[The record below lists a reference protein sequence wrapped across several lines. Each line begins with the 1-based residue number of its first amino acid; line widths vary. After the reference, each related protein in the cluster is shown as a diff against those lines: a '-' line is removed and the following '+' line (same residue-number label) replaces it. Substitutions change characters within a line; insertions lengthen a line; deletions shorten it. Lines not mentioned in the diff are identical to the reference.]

1 MVFENLLAPLLE
13 RFLGQ
18 YIVDLP
24 REQLRVGV
32 WSGVVRLENVRLKPA
47 AFDHL
52 KLPFAVREGTIGLV
66 ELKLALKTVLL
77 SARQHPFVIT
87 LDAISV
93 TASPRAEDE
102 WAAEPAAKRALALK
116 RAALAAAAAEIAAT
130 KKRKGRSSAPASS
143 SAVLD
148 ALWAPLLD
156 RLRLKV
162 GSVHVRFADVPRIG
176 AVESHDTAAIGIRLD
191 SLLVATPGVGDDER
205 DRKPG
210 EGGDDEDEPSP
221 STSSA
226 DDDAPPLRG
235 RGSRGGKSKTRS
247 SYTASI
253 GGVLSMVTPVRE
265 ARKRVEVKG
274 LRVYSHVRG
283 DVDDP
288 EEWCPRVTGSELVR
302 GGGHD
307 DDVHEDDVI
316 VGTDDLSATLT
327 LTARSKVSPVNQ
339 GQDDRNNQNAKD
351 SQQGGFDVKLELHGE
366 VSARTR
372 PSQARSLMRLGDQ
385 MKVYALRERHG
396 ADRPVDTKDWRE
408 WWRYAIKSVM
418 RDLSD
423 KEDGS
428 NPKEDLKRAANVMR
442 YVDLYRKRLEGQSK
456 LGTKSLDESVD
467 FGEDE
472 FYDCEQPDDQD
483 IARLE
488 LYSLENELSL
498 EELLTAR
505 NRAEELMHDDEDDG
519 EFHDAEESELES
531 EFGMDDDEDTGETK
545 RKGFRWAASALYR
558 RGQSAVTSAVGLAVN
573 TMASTS
579 TYVFASSE
587 RARSGRPAFT
597 LIAECFSITLCAE
610 TEEQTYGVTRR
621 IAADAVRV
629 EVRGIKVETWE
640 GPSTSALALSVGV
653 HDMEAWMVTRGD
665 RNDEGD
671 GNANRIRA
679 VWRRNDSQLGDSG
692 GPVVK
697 VTQRRTIGGSEGVE
711 DDSTGVQS
719 LEVAVA
725 PLAIVAHSR
734 IAAALA
740 AFPQEIP
747 GSHFGRLLSS
757 VCGLRGDSHRERLVR
772 ATTSIDLELRAQP
785 WRLEVN
791 HTLFLLPSAHTSNDP
806 KACADSCA
814 AALEIS
820 RLAVEWSP
828 GGSRALTASEISD
841 VRAHAE
847 ALVRNPTSDPEDVNE
862 AVFALEQAAS
872 THQVA
877 AAFSGV
883 QVSVPVLRTSR
894 AGGGFTWSPLFDE
907 FSGRVTAVMRSLAVG
922 GGDASNRVRARLGV
936 LHVGVTPAVVSSLV
950 RVQNAVEKLAAEVD
964 ASAPRHVGDAFLP
977 FSSNPALDL
986 DLSMEELSVAASST
1000 STSALY
1006 VAKLTSMDARVGQS
1020 RSGHAWINCSVQSA
1034 GVDVAN
1040 ASLLRVNA
1048 LRENMVDV
1056 KSFLRVDGCVPATGY
1071 GPGKVN
1077 VEACGVEAVVTSRL
1091 IVVAAEFAGLVDA
1104 TGGDVPAGGPR
1115 DQANYVSLLG
1125 AGRRRSVRRSLHFL
1139 RNAVE
1144 SDAGTLS
1151 DETRDADWAALAD
1164 PFPMSLPED
1173 ISSKDGDAVTVSF
1186 ALATTTRVVMFEHR
1200 EKGPS
1205 ETSGEPVAVVD
1216 VSTAEHS
1223 SVVPRSAKSAS
1234 AQHSFAVRNVRVWSP
1249 ASSPATADVLP
1260 SSDPGEKDAVLLNVG
1275 VRVKADAF
1283 EGSKQPVVDVSVTHV
1298 RAGAHSESIARIAR
1312 FGAACAKHAAAFSP
1326 PATAVEED
1334 ASSDVNGATS
1344 FEPGCLTVKIADASV
1359 FVPSPRRGDPAG
1371 YSDGRGLLLALG
1383 GTNLMTRLPF
1393 ACAWKDDPSFAL
1405 ASFGVQS
1412 VRLAATEPEEYEWI
1426 VALQPQRSAA
1436 MNRRPM
1442 IHADPI
1448 NVPALLSIGAVRGIE
1463 KPSEALSLSV
1473 EVPLVSCTLTPTS
1486 AGLVLDAARAFSAA
1500 DFGENPPALAAA
1512 AEETTVTRDD
1522 KGSDWSVNIAVDR
1535 VSALVQSSDEREGEF
1550 GGDGDEISAL
1560 ITSSGMG
1567 LKVKSAS
1574 SGASTAM
1581 KIVASFDRA
1590 HVLDVSATAAGEAER
1605 MAAGVKLGAEQ
1616 DVGVFLAWIGV
1627 VSGDESRRS
1636 VLTARALFDDAT
1648 DAPTSAGLDVALGGG
1663 GFAVNIPAWDRVV
1676 ALGSALASE
1685 VDGGGIE
1692 ADAAKSQETSHASP
1706 LAPVAEDDSKPKKK
1720 PSRVPLIVKS
1730 ALSTG
1735 EWTVTLPWKGS
1746 SETDARAMRLVVDAR
1761 ASASASL
1768 DVNAGY
1774 AVKGWGGA
1782 VTLDR
1787 LSLDVRE
1794 SLPDLSQRTHS
1805 LAEAKGVSLSATSDQ
1820 SDWSTGV
1827 SLDLVVRDVSAAVST
1842 RRLQLIKELQG
1853 LLDDGAAPPHTRSHG
1868 GSSAQQEPKT
1878 SVPLAFPPI
1887 SMSVQLD
1894 TVGTLIVNDG
1904 DEDET
1909 IGVPLVEAAVL
1920 GLSASLT
1927 ADADARSG
1935 LRVSVNV
1942 EAQALVDFLNHRK
1955 GAWEPIVEPWRVRVG
1970 VDALIAPEKT
1980 SAPTKI
1986 GVKVVGV
1993 DQLEFTATEAGA
2005 VATAAA
2011 ALALLNGVKATGSPM
2026 SADGEDVPSK
2036 AALQLQIKTR
2046 RQHHSYWLHN
2056 ATTSPVEYWLDNSD
2070 QTMTNGDTDRCGTVP
2085 AGERALLCFPDVKSR
2100 AAPRYS
2106 CVAGV
2111 ETLVSPAP
2119 APPPA
2124 PTRAVVLRVEGCAA
2138 ASKPIVLDRAAAYVL
2153 DASNGSNGS
2162 NGSADGS
2169 SDARLVAE
2177 VRQVVDA
2184 QGGSR
2189 ELSGTVRS
2197 ELLLRSDLAFQNA
2210 TLTPVEL
2217 RFDRRLSER
2226 LVSSPA
2232 LAVDAGQRVWL
2243 PMPLAGGSA
2252 RVQWRPL
2259 PEPDEARSCGGAT
2272 KVGVIRRG
2280 DGARGS
2286 LPDLP
2291 DASEYGW
2298 SDPVSLRTLAA
2309 AAAAVTDSD
2318 DRPEPPHATAAP
2330 RWGSR
2335 ATGSGSF
2342 RCVVTAHHSRKAAAS
2357 VVALAPPLYLTN
2369 SLPVSVSVSVG
2380 SGPTDAEASP
2390 DGSRASPR
2398 AEQRRQRGEHL
2409 TVAPGATVAVH
2420 DGAADASSTVDV
2432 HVRPAGYTAVRPA
2445 VAVPVMPR
2453 TKRFGDEAEGAIW
2466 SARRKVFFAD
2476 DGTPGRLARRVPV
2489 SLKIEA
2495 TVDEHGARR
2504 VRISCPTSAV
2514 NRSTDPLILQ
2524 QVRPPRPNT
2533 FGKGDAASLGLAG
2546 SDLRGWAKRRRD
2558 RESRVKTPGEGD
2570 CWLPAATEVVT
2581 LADASGGEVVRPRT
2595 PRRSHGPGVPSSFG
2609 VVAMSSP
2616 RRLTESQAAHGV
2628 AHISSRSHSPPLS
2641 VHDVAMSASTDGFST
2656 DVSMS
2661 ASASETSLARDSGTR
2676 KYNTDDEGAL
2686 LGHRSPRQ
2694 LEAVRAIDALSVGMS
2709 PGDGQIRV
2717 HDGSPMD
2724 AVPRRGSFP
2733 TLFRDP
2739 SKIDAG
2745 STNWSPGVAMYGGS
2759 PHNESQSEL
2768 VIPQFVRFRSPDAA
2782 HWSATT
2788 RLNPG
2793 DRPVVVR
2800 CPAALSPAACYEYLV
2815 SLRNPLTNAGAVGG
2829 TVSVGPRFVVRGNPL
2844 GSTDAIWFRQPES
2857 AHAGRLLA
2865 GRDESVTLWGDAM
2878 GPRSLRFRPDGGAWS
2893 WSAAV
2898 PVDRPGVVYVK
2909 TACLTRDPAEIA
2921 RLVSKIS
2928 SGLTTPGSPSV
2939 SRRLGF
2945 HSPPLP
2951 GTPRRSNVSPRPST
2965 YVRSSSSVLC
2975 RVFCVAVA
2983 QSRSVKGGW
2992 ETEVS
2997 ELGPGEID
3005 AVAPVKFENRSGTTV
3020 SFRQADAP
3028 RTSAGDDVV
3037 EPGQI
3042 AAYAWDDPF
3051 GLKKL
3056 VVSIPG
3062 SEYVTTVAVEPDPDI
3077 DDLDSDEDEDEETGM
3092 VTRQIIARFVDEK
3105 RPNALLRLR
3114 IVRSETAGVPCVV
3127 TVEEADAHTNT
3138 AAAASHR
3145 ASAEIEAVRARLAA
3159 QGASPIEGLV
3169 NQGQGVQP
3177 STPASPASTAKSGP
3191 TPQSGT
3197 VPGGVSPVATRVMT
3211 PMLPRRLRPIAK
3223 ALAFAAD
3230 VSRAA
3235 VKTSPPPLSIE
3246 VVLEIPS
3253 VGLSVVDA
3261 QGSVELLYA
3270 RVAGARA
3277 AVLAR
3282 GVGSISDVASA
3293 IKEGS
3298 FSLRVAHVRAD
3309 LQTPGA
3315 ASQPSVFSSGG
3326 AANLP
3331 RGAHPKPALA
3341 AKTTVARQQQVSTG
3355 ARGPGHATHSFAWE
3369 VQSLLVDTA
3378 PLVVDLREELLSAA
3392 PRVAAGF
3399 ARPFRAVGQ
3408 TESSRTD
3415 DGDDKAQA
3423 KPSRRAMALKSAR
3436 SASGVPPEDSVGVG
3450 GVRVGPF
3457 DVVVSFT
3464 ALPFLPW
3471 GVRSIGAVD
3480 KARVSLRPF
3489 QLPSPISPKP
3499 PAGSSVW
3506 TAEQVATLATRHY
3519 IAEAAGQVVKFV
3531 ASNKLLGDPAR
3542 FWSQISGAVVE
3553 LRSAPAR
3560 RGAGRRFRRRI
3571 ASAVAEAAKTTLQ
3584 HAREVTGE
3592 VEARFLEA
3600 RELRAARLRLRRIED
3615 PDQENVD
3622 GGESNVPG
3630 SDVAPSGAETS
3641 SSARVEHPT
3650 WEVVVGVL
3658 RAAGS
3663 LVEAPLQG
3671 AELRGIPGFL
3681 EGAAEGAMG
3690 AAANVT
3696 SATLTLASALVD
3708 KLAVYG
3714 DSNVD
3719 EEEGRSSDGAQSGA
3733 QMSIRGGRGGV
3744 VLTPRLRPPRPPPS
3758 NHLEPLLP
3766 FNGVEAMARELHQY
3780 AAGGR
3785 FAGECFVAGAKLVR
3799 PRGAFV
3805 AVTDAHV
3812 IVGVNVGSSSETGAS
3827 KWLAREALP
3836 LEDVVTVSNRGSIG
3850 AETVVVRALPRR
3862 TTASGRSDRST
3873 EGGGG
3878 SDQTSGA
3885 VAPAGDSALELV
3897 LRPVAYVA
3905 ALAHRLGREGG
3916 SVEAVNGTAVNGT
3929 AVNGTA
3935 ANGLVWTEKKPS
3947 ASPGLGIREVELH
3960 CVDEACAGALE
3971 RCLVQ
3976 ATRTSGR
3983 EARGVHLA

>member
-93 TASPRAEDE
+93 TASPRTEDE

-176 AVESHDTAAIGIRLD
+176 AVEFHDTAAIGIRLD
-191 SLLVATPGVGDDER
+191 SLLVATPGVGEDER

-226 DDDAPPLRG
+226 DDDVPPRG
-235 RGSRGGKSKTRS
+235 RGPRSGGGKTRS

-253 GGVLSMVTPVRE
+253 GGMLSMVTPVRE

-283 DVDDP
+283 DRDDP
-288 EEWCPRVTGSELVR
+288 EEWCPRVTGCELVR
-302 GGGHD
+302 GGGHN

-316 VGTDDLSATLT
+316 IGTDDLCATLT
-327 LTARSKVSPVNQ
+327 LTARSKVLPV
-339 GQDDRNNQNAKD
+339 GGKDADDQNAKE

-428 NPKEDLKRAANVMR
+428 NPKEDLKRAVNVMR

-531 EFGMDDDEDTGETK
+531 DFGMDDDEDTGETK

-610 TEEQTYGVTRR
+610 TEKQTYGMTRR

-653 HDMEAWMVTRGD
+653 HDMEAWMVMRGGD
-665 RNDEGD
+665 DEGD

-679 VWRRNDSQLGDSG
+679 VWRRSDSQLGDSG

-697 VTQRRTIGGSEGVE
+697 VTQRRTIGGSERGE
-711 DDSTGVQS
+711 DDSTGVQP

-757 VCGLRGDSHRERLVR
+757 TCGLRGDSFRERLVR

-785 WRLEVN
+785 WRLAVS

-828 GGSRALTASEISD
+828 GGARALTASEIGD

-847 ALVRNPTSDPEDVNE
+847 ALVCDPVSDPEDVNE
-862 AVFALEQAAS
+862 ALFALEQAAS

-1006 VAKLTSMDARVGQS
+1006 VAKLTSMDARVGRS
-1020 RSGHAWINCSVQSA
+1020 RSGHAWITCSVQSA

-1056 KSFLRVDGCVPATGY
+1056 KSFLRVDGCVPATGH

-1077 VEACGVEAVVTSRL
+1077 VEACGVEAVMTSRL

-1115 DQANYVSLLG
+1115 DQANYVPLLG

-1173 ISSKDGDAVTVSF
+1173 ISSKDGDAVTFSF

-1216 VSTAEHS
+1216 VSTAEHA

-1275 VRVKADAF
+1275 VKVKADAF

-1298 RAGAHSESIARIAR
+1298 RAGAHSESVARIAR

-1326 PATAVEED
+1326 PATAVED
-1334 ASSDVNGATS
+1334 ASSDVNGAAS

-1383 GTNLMTRLPF
+1383 GTNLSTRLPF
-1393 ACAWKDDPSFAL
+1393 ASAWKDDPSFAL

-1412 VRLAATEPEEYEWI
+1412 IRLAATEPEEYEWI

-1448 NVPALLSIGAVRGIE
+1448 NVPALVSVGAVRGIE
-1463 KPSEALSLSV
+1463 KPSEALSISV

-1500 DFGENPPALAAA
+1500 DFGENPPASAAT
-1512 AEETTVTRDD
+1512 EETTVTRDS
-1522 KGSDWSVNIAVDR
+1522 KGSDWSVNVAVDR

-1550 GGDGDEISAL
+1550 GGDGEEISAL

-1574 SGASTAM
+1574 SGASTAL

-1616 DVGVFLAWIGV
+1616 DVGVSLAWIGV
-1627 VSGDESRRS
+1627 VSGDESHRS
-1636 VLTARALFDDAT
+1636 TLTARALFDDAT
-1648 DAPTSAGLDVALGGG
+1648 EAPTSAGLDVALGGG

-1676 ALGSALASE
+1676 ALGSALAGAHDGDTDAVKGQE
-1685 VDGGGIE
+1685 V
-1692 ADAAKSQETSHASP
+1692 SHASP
-1706 LAPVAEDDSKPKKK
+1706 LAPVAEDDSKPKK
-1720 PSRVPLIVKS
+1720 PSPPLIVKS
-1730 ALSTG
+1730 AFSTG
-1735 EWTVTLPWKGS
+1735 EWTVTLPWKP

-1787 LSLDVRE
+1787 LSLDVWE
-1794 SLPDLSQRTHS
+1794 NLPDLSQRTHS

-1842 RRLQLIKELQG
+1842 RRMQLIKELQG
-1853 LLDDGAAPPHTRSHG
+1853 LLDDGAAPPHARSHG
-1868 GSSAQQEPKT
+1868 GSSAQKEAKT

-1927 ADADARSG
+1927 ADADTRSG

-1942 EAQALVDFLNHRK
+1942 ETQALVDFLNHRK

-2011 ALALLNGVKATGSPM
+2011 ALALLNGVKASGSTTN
-2026 SADGEDVPSK
+2026 ADDEDVPSK

-2056 ATTSPVEYWLDNSD
+2056 ATTSPVEYWLEGD
-2070 QTMTNGDTDRCGTVP
+2070 QTMANGDADRCGTVP
-2085 AGERALLCFPDVKSR
+2085 GGERMLLCFPDVKSR

-2124 PTRAVVLRVEGCAA
+2124 PIRAVVLRVEGCAA

-2153 DASNGSNGS
+2153 DASNGSNA
-2162 NGSADGS
+2162 SADGS

-2184 QGGSR
+2184 QEGSR

-2217 RFDRRLSER
+2217 RFDRRLSVA
-2226 LVSSPA
+2226 LSSPA
-2232 LAVDAGQRVWL
+2232 LAVAAGQRVWL
-2243 PMPLAGGSA
+2243 PVPLAGGSA

-2259 PEPDEARSCGGAT
+2259 PEPDEARSRGSAI
-2272 KVGVIRRG
+2272 KVGGIRRG
-2280 DGARGS
+2280 DSARGS

-2309 AAAAVTDSD
+2309 AAAAVTDSNN
-2318 DRPEPPHATAAP
+2318 RPEPPHATAAS

-2335 ATGSGSF
+2335 ATGSESF
-2342 RCVVTAHHSRKAAAS
+2342 RCIVTAHHSRKASAS

-2390 DGSRASPR
+2390 DRRASSRA
-2398 AEQRRQRGEHL
+2398 EHRRRRDYL

-2420 DGAADASSTVDV
+2420 DGAVDALSTVDV
-2432 HVRPAGYTAVRPA
+2432 HVRPSGYTKCPA

-2453 TKRFGDEAEGAIW
+2453 TEHGDEAEGAIW
-2466 SARRKVFFAD
+2466 SARREVFFAD

-2495 TVDEHGARR
+2495 AVDEHGARR
-2504 VRISCPTSAV
+2504 VRVSCPTSAV

-2595 PRRSHGPGVPSSFG
+2595 PRRSHGPGSSSSFG

-2616 RRLTESQAAHGV
+2616 RKLTESQAHGN
-2628 AHISSRSHSPPLS
+2628 AHISSRSQSPPLS
-2641 VHDVAMSASTDGFST
+2641 VHDVAMSASDGFSE
-2656 DVSMS
+2656 SMS

-2676 KYNTDDEGAL
+2676 KYNTDDEGAM

-2694 LEAVRAIDALSVGMS
+2694 LETVRAIDASVGLS

-2733 TLFRDP
+2733 TAFRD
-2739 SKIDAG
+2739 SSAIAAVDAG
-2745 STNWSPGVAMYGGS
+2745 STNWSPGVAMYGRS

-2768 VIPQFVRFRSPDAA
+2768 VIPQFVRFRSPDAT

-2800 CPAALSPAACYEYLV
+2800 CPATLSPAACYEYLV
-2815 SLRNPLTNAGAVGG
+2815 SLRNPLTNAGSVGG
-2829 TVSVGPRFVVRGNPL
+2829 TVSVRPRFVVRGNPL

-2898 PVDRPGVVYVK
+2898 PVDRPGVIYVK

-2921 RLVSKIS
+2921 RLVSKMS

-2965 YVRSSSSVLC
+2965 YVPGSSSRPC

-3037 EPGQI
+3037 EPGQV

-3051 GLKKL
+3051 GSKKL

-3062 SEYVTTVAVEPDPDI
+3062 SEYATTVAVEPDPDT
-3077 DDLDSDEDEDEETGM
+3077 DDLDFDEDEDEDEETGM

-3159 QGASPIEGLV
+3159 QGASPIEGIV
-3169 NQGQGVQP
+3169 APVQP

-3191 TPQSGT
+3191 TPQSGA
-3197 VPGGVSPVATRVMT
+3197 VPGSVSPVATRVMT

-3277 AVLAR
+3277 AVLGR

-3298 FSLRVAHVRAD
+3298 FSLRVAHARAD

-3315 ASQPSVFSSGG
+3315 ASQPTVFSSGG
-3326 AANLP
+3326 SSNLP

-3341 AKTTVARQQQVSTG
+3341 AKTTVARQQQVSAG
-3355 ARGPGHATHSFAWE
+3355 ARPGHSTHASWE

-3378 PLVVDLREELLSAA
+3378 PLVVDLREELLLAA

-3408 TESSRTD
+3408 TEQAGY
-3415 DGDDKAQA
+3415 GDDNNKAKV

-3630 SDVAPSGAETS
+3630 SRVAPSGAETSS

-3719 EEEGRSSDGAQSGA
+3719 EEESSGAQSS
-3733 QMSIRGGRGGV
+3733 QMIRGGRGGV
-3744 VLTPRLRPPRPPPS
+3744 VVTPRLRPPRPPPA

-3785 FAGECFVAGAKLVR
+3785 FARECFVAGAKLVR

-3805 AVTDAHV
+3805 AVTDKHV

-3836 LEDVVTVSNRGSIG
+3836 LEDVVTVSRGGSG
-3850 AETVVVRALPRR
+3850 ETVVVRALPRR
-3862 TTASGRSDRST
+3862 TAGGRSDRST
-3873 EGGGG
+3873 DDGGGG
-3878 SDQTSGA
+3878 LDRSGAPGA

-3916 SVEAVNGTAVNGT
+3916 RATPANAEGGAK
-3929 AVNGTA
+3929 GTA
-3935 ANGLVWTEKKPS
+3935 AMNGTVAARDGRSVWTEKRRS
-3947 ASPGLGIREVELH
+3947 AAPGLGIREVEMH
-3960 CVDEACAGALE
+3960 CADEACAGALE